1 MKTNLKFTQQIHIL
15 FLRFVAKFACNC
27 DSGSLEMT
35 SKRRLMRAL
44 SANSSYPNRPLKL
57 LGNVGCIEKVRK
69 KSSIPRLRN
78 IGAFIWRVQVTDGLM
93 AAMRGGG
100 RGRQLCGG
108 QGYPG
113 INPLRATP
121 HSHSLS
127 DVRSHI
133 GCVAM
138 FPSNSYLFSLFKS
151 IVSSISVPQVNDS
164 NLTWGSIG
172 WPLPFHPSLPQ
183 HSPHRLLA
191 PSHLSPPHC
200 HAVTRTTDKN
210 LSLCGRA
217 KFFRPGGKL
226 ASMD

>member
-1 MKTNLKFTQQIHIL
+1 MKTNLKFTHQIHIL

-35 SKRRLMRAL
+35 RKRRLMQAL

-100 RGRQLCGG
+100 GGNCAGG
-108 QGYPG
+108 QGYPPG

-121 HSHSLS
+121 HSHSLFAL
-127 DVRSHI
+127 RSLI
-133 GCVAM
+133 GCV
-138 FPSNSYLFSLFKS
+138 S
-151 IVSSISVPQVNDS
+151 I
-164 NLTWGSIG
+164 
-172 WPLPFHPSLPQ
+172 
-183 HSPHRLLA
+183 
-191 PSHLSPPHC
+191 
-200 HAVTRTTDKN
+200 
-210 LSLCGRA
+210 
-217 KFFRPGGKL
+217 
-226 ASMD
+226 